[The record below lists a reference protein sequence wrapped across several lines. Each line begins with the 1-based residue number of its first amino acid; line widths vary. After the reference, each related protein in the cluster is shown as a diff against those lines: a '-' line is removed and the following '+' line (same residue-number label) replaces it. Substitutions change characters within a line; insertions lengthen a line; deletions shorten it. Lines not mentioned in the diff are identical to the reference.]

1 MNSLSL
7 ILTPNNVTLT
17 STILAHFL
25 VMLVHCVSSRRRIM
39 AKLVNIC
46 LFRSILELNRMPR
59 NINESF
65 FTDLLGYMVIQIIY
79 KQLF

>member
-1 MNSLSL
+1 MNSLIFNILSL
-7 ILTPNNVTLT
+7 ILTLNDDTLILTPNDVILT

-25 VMLVHCVSSRRRIM
+25 VMLVHYVFSRRRTM

-46 LFRSILELNRMPR
+46 LFRSISELIRMPR

-65 FTDLLGYMVIQIIY
+65 F
-79 KQLF
+79 FN